1 VLDWLASKV
10 AMTLAAL
17 LMLAGVAGFF
27 LAQRDRA
34 VQDALDTISKE
45 AAAFIDGVSRSAGE
59 MATSISVGPPPSG
72 AAEGL
77 ELPALAAG
85 QRYSLV
91 LYPSYVVADGGGP
104 RAAAVLRTPV
114 HLWDPDGGPLTLDD
128 VAEKDRRNPSL
139 AIGGGTLALR
149 RQSLPTGGSPV
160 LETFA
165 FL

>member
-1 VLDWLASKV
+1 MLDWLSSKV

-34 VQDALDTISKE
+34 VQDTLDTISRE
-45 AAAFIDGVSRSAGE
+45 AAAFIDGVSRCPCE
-59 MATSISVGPPPSG
+59 IATSISLGPPPSG

-85 QRYSLV
+85 QTYSLV
-91 LYPSYVVADGGGP
+91 LYPSYVVADGGGS
-104 RAAAVLRTPV
+104 RAVAVLRTLV
-114 HLWDPDGGPLTLDD
+114 HLWNPDGGPFTLDD
-128 VAEKDRRNPSL
+128 VAEQDRRNPSL
-139 AIGGGTLALR
+139 AFGGGTLALR
-149 RQSLPTGGSPV
+149 RQPLPTGGSPA
-160 LETFA
+160 LGTFA